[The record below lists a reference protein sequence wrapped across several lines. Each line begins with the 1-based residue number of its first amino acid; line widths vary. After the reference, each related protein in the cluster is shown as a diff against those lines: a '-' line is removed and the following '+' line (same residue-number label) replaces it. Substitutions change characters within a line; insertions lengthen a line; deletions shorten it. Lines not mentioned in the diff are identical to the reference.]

1 MLGALL
7 GDLAGSAASEGAP
20 SGFSEVSLCSAA
32 VAEVLLDGADPAERM
47 ASWLGPERRRAPRP
61 DAPSRPDLFAR
72 CPVSRASACFWLS
85 PSTPAAILASE
96 SQAERSPA
104 SPAAVEAAGRMA
116 ALMGALH
123 GGLDPLEIALHAG
136 LPAPDPLAPPAA
148 DPASP
153 LGSLETIGRAL
164 RLVREAAS
172 FEDGLRRALAAAGDP
187 VANASIAGAFLE
199 TRFFPG
205 EDTLQEAIARLAD
218 PENRPLGL
226 TLLRVCLSPVARSR
240 DPFPERRLAFAESL
254 GLALGAPAR
263 RPAPR

>member
-1 MLGALL
+1 ML
-7 GDLAGSAASEGAP
+7 
-20 SGFSEVSLCSAA
+20 
-32 VAEVLLDGADPAERM
+32 
-47 ASWLGPERRRAPRP
+47 RRRR
-61 DAPSRPDLFAR
+61 
-72 CPVSRASACFWLS
+72 
-85 PSTPAAILASE
+85 
-96 SQAERSPA
+96 RSPA
-104 SPAAVEAAGRMA
+104 RRRRPGRAHGLLARPRAPPRPAPRRPLPPRSLRALPRLARERLLLALPLHPRRHPRQRIPGR
-116 ALMGALH
+116 ALPGLP

-199 TRFFPG
+199 IRFFPG